1 MLNTPP
7 PNAAMSGFPRSGE
20 QVSGINTQQPQ
31 AFTVPGIQSQQLM
44 NRGMPGQ
51 LASHPVT
58 QMPAEPQ
65 NMMAQPNP
73 AMGQQGMMPQG
84 HTGSVDMASALM
96 NPYRM

>member
-7 PNAAMSGFPRSGE
+7 PNAAMSGFPRTGE
-20 QVSGINTQQPQ
+20 QVPDINAQQTQ
-31 AFTVPGIQSQQLM
+31 AFTVPGIQSQTLM
-44 NRGMPGQ
+44 KRGMSP
-51 LASHPVT
+51 LATSPVT
-58 QMPAEPQ
+58 QMPVEPQ